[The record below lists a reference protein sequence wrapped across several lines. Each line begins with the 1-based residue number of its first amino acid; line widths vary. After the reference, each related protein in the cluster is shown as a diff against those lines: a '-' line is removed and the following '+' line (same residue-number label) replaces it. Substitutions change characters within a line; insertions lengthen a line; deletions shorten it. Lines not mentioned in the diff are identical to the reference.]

1 MFVNEHSWNTQAN
14 VLYIESPS
22 GVGYSIMKDA
32 ADMAHTDMSSS
43 RDAFKALEEF
53 YVKFPEYK
61 DNSLFIS
68 GESYA
73 GLYVPYL
80 AW

>member
-1 MFVNEHSWNTQAN
+1 
-14 VLYIESPS
+14 
-22 GVGYSIMKDA
+22 MKDE
-32 ADMAHTDMSSS
+32 ADLAHTDMSSS
-43 RDAFKALEEF
+43 RDALKALEVF
-53 YVKFPEYK
+53 YTKFPEYK
-61 DNSLFIS
+61 NNSLFIS